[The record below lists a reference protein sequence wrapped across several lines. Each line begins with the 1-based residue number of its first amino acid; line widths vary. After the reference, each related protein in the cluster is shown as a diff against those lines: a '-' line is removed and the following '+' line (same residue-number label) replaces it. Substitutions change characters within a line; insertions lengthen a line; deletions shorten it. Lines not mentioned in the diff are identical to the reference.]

1 MLPPLVP
8 APRPRPAPR
17 LPVPGRH
24 RAGLAA
30 LVFAGLLTACGAGDE
45 AAQVD
50 PAELE
55 ALRQEVATLT
65 ERDIVREERL
75 EELESATE
83 RLARSDPSARV
94 TDAERELARVV
105 DTLTALDEEL
115 ATAVTD
121 NAQRDAEV
129 ATTMA
134 ELTEQNAALLDA
146 NEQLRTTVGELR
158 GQLDGARG
166 RIDRVSGEVEDL
178 EIRYA
183 TLRDRL
189 DRLGR

>member
-1 MLPPLVP
+1 
-8 APRPRPAPR
+8 
-17 LPVPGRH
+17 VPGRH

>member
-1 MLPPLVP
+1 V
-8 APRPRPAPR
+8 
-17 LPVPGRH
+17 
-24 RAGLAA
+24 LAT
-30 LVFAGLLTACGAGDE
+30 VLTACGGGDE
-45 AAQVD
+45 AARVD

-65 ERDIVREERL
+65 ERDIAREERL
-75 EELESATE
+75 EELETATE

-94 TDAERELARVV
+94 TDAERELARLV
-105 DTLTALDEEL
+105 DTITALDEEL

-129 ATTMA
+129 ATTTA
-134 ELTEQNAALLDA
+134 ELAEQNAALLDA
-146 NEQLRTTVGELR
+146 NEQLQDTVGDLR
-158 GQLDGARG
+158 EQLDGARG